1 VGEKRTGIRRTA
13 GRRWLGRTVGV
24 GLVAA
29 VCIGAGAGAASAKPV
44 NPSDGQIT
52 AAQQAA
58 DAATAQMG
66 AINAQLA
73 TAQAGV
79 ERAQGEAN
87 IALDRYEAKQQ
98 EYSDAQAKAKAA
110 DDAAAKAAADLS
122 AAQAA
127 VADFARTS
135 YMSGSTDSRM
145 EGLITAGSPA
155 QMLERAALLDAAGD
169 HRSDV
174 VTQVTVVRKQADVA
188 AAGAKTA
195 LATAATLKTQ
205 AQTALANAQQLEV
218 AARQQASTVQAQQ
231 VTLQAQLQQAQQTL
245 VALKGE
251 RAAYQIYQ
259 QQQSAAAASAAR
271 AAAAA
276 AAAAAPKASSSSSS
290 GSSSSGSSSSG
301 SSSSGSSSSGSAGSV
316 VSGPAAGGAD
326 SSAVETAIRA
336 AQRWIGTRY
345 AWGGGSLTG
354 PSEGFGIDDGVIG
367 FDCSGLTRYAYAQA
381 GITIPRN
388 SSAQYAALPK
398 VSRSNLQRGDLVF
411 YAFDTSD
418 PSTIH
423 HVALYL
429 GGGQMIEA
437 PESGMTVRVTAMR
450 WTGYIGA
457 VRPSA

>member
-1 VGEKRTGIRRTA
+1 MGEERTGIRRTVS
-13 GRRWLGRTVGV
+13 RSWLGRTVGV
-24 GLVAA
+24 GVVAA
-29 VCIGAGAGAASAKPV
+29 VCIGAGAGVASAKPA

-58 DAATAQMG
+58 DAAEAQMG
-66 AINAQLA
+66 QINAQLA

-98 EYSDAQAKAKAA
+98 QYDDAQVKAKAA
-110 DDAAAKAAADLS
+110 DAAAAKAAADLDV
-122 AAQAA
+122 AKAA

-135 YMSGSTDSRM
+135 YMSGSTNSRM
-145 EGLITAGSPA
+145 EGLVTAGSPA

-188 AAGAKTA
+188 AASAKTA
-195 LATAATLKTQ
+195 VEQAATLKAQ
-205 AQTALANAQQLEV
+205 AQTALVSAQNLEV

-231 VTLQAQLQQAQQTL
+231 ATLQVQLQQAQQTL

-259 QQQSAAAASAAR
+259 QQQSAAAAAAAR
-271 AAAAA
+271 AAAS
-276 AAAAAPKASSSSSS
+276 APQPAPAPSSSSSS
-290 GSSSSGSSSSG
+290 SSSS
-301 SSSSGSSSSGSAGSV
+301 SAPAVASA
-316 VSGPAAGGAD
+316 PAAGGAD

-336 AQRWIGTRY
+336 AQRWIGTSY

-354 PSEGFGIDDGVIG
+354 PSEGWGIDDGVVG

-381 GITIPRN
+381 GISIPRN
-388 SSAQYAALPK
+388 SSAQYLALPK
-398 VSRSNLQRGDLVF
+398 VSRSDLQRGDLVF

-437 PESGMTVRVTAMR
+437 PESGLTVRVTAMR
-450 WTGYIGA
+450 WSGYIGA

>member
-13 GRRWLGRTVGV
+13 SPRWLGRAVGV
-24 GLVAA
+24 GVVAA
-29 VCIGAGAGAASAKPV
+29 VCIGTGAGVASAKPV
-44 NPSDGQIT
+44 NPSNGQIT

-58 DAATAQMG
+58 DAAAAQVG
-66 AINAQLA
+66 QINAQLA

-79 ERAQGEAN
+79 DRAEGEAN

-98 EYSDAQAKAKAA
+98 EYADAQAKAKAA
-110 DDAAAKAAADLS
+110 DAAAAKAAADL
-122 AAQAA
+122 AVAKAA

-145 EGLITAGSPA
+145 EGLVTSGSPA
-155 QMLERAALLDAAGD
+155 QMLERAALLDAAGN

-174 VTQVTVVRKQADVA
+174 VGQVTVAHKQADVA
-188 AAGAKTA
+188 AATA
-195 LATAATLKTQ
+195 RTAVAQAATVKAQ
-205 AQTALANAQQLEV
+205 AQTALATAQQLEV
-218 AARQQASTVQAQQ
+218 SARQQAATVQAQQ
-231 VTLQAQLQQAQQTL
+231 VALQAQLKQATQTL

-259 QQQSAAAASAAR
+259 QQQSV
-271 AAAAA
+271 A
-276 AAAAAPKASSSSSS
+276 AAAAAPRPASSASSSGPVVASS
-290 GSSSSGSSSSG
+290 
-301 SSSSGSSSSGSAGSV
+301 
-316 VSGPAAGGAD
+316 AGGAN

-336 AQRWIGTRY
+336 AQRWIGTSY

-354 PSEGFGIDDGVIG
+354 PSEGFGIDQGVVG

-429 GGGQMIEA
+429 GGNQMIEA
-437 PESGMTVRVTAMR
+437 PESGMTVRITTFR
-450 WTGYIGA
+450 TSGFIGA

>member
-13 GRRWLGRTVGV
+13 SSRWLGRAVGV

-29 VCIGAGAGAASAKPV
+29 VCIGAGAGVASAKPV
-44 NPSDGQIT
+44 NPSDGQIS

-58 DAATAQMG
+58 DAAAAQVG
-66 AINAQLA
+66 QINAQLA
-73 TAQAGV
+73 TAQASLD
-79 ERAQGEAN
+79 RAQGEAN
-87 IALDRYEAKQQ
+87 IALDRYEAKEQ
-98 EYSDAQAKAKAA
+98 EYTDAQARAKAA
-110 DDAAAKAAADLS
+110 DDAAAKAAADL
-122 AAQAA
+122 AVARAA

-145 EGLITAGSPA
+145 EGLVTAGSPA

-174 VTQVTVVRKQADVA
+174 VNQVTVVRKQADAA
-188 AAGAKTA
+188 AAGAKAA
-195 LATAATLKTQ
+195 LDTAATLKTQ
-205 AQTALANAQQLEV
+205 AQAALATAQQMEV
-218 AARQQASTVQAQQ
+218 AARSQAATVQAQQ
-231 VTLQAQLQQAQQTL
+231 VTLQGQLQQAQQTL

-259 QQQSAAAASAAR
+259 QQQAAAASAAAR

-276 AAAAAPKASSSSSS
+276 PKVSAPAPSSS
-290 GSSSSGSSSSG
+290 GSSSST
-301 SSSSGSSSSGSAGSV
+301 SA
-316 VSGPAAGGAD
+316 PAAGSAD

-336 AQRWIGTRY
+336 AQRYIGTSY
-345 AWGGGSLTG
+345 AWGGGSLSG
-354 PSEGFGIDDGVIG
+354 PSMGFGIDDGVVG

-381 GITIPRN
+381 GISIPRN
-388 SSAQYAALPK
+388 SSAQYDALPK

-437 PESGMTVRVTAMR
+437 PESGMTVRVTSMR
-450 WTGYIGA
+450 WSGYIGA